1 MESALRI
8 WTMLFPSQAADRIF
22 SSSSVRLFEH
32 VFALFCPRACTV
44 KDADGGHKAC
54 AITARMSGHQQHV
67 PYANIHTGYRS
78 GQGYEEASAREKLVN
93 PSLLNFRGPGV
104 HKNGIVGIA
113 SQMAAIAASDCH
125 GCIRAQVS
133 KARSAIQRRSDASL
147 PLWRRISQRN
157 AIPDVVPR
165 SAPHCVTYH
174 HRARALGW
182 PC

>member
-104 HKNGIVGIA
+104 HKNGIVGFSGNRCEGA
-113 SQMAAIAASDCH
+113 HERRRLQAYRLAESLSESH
-125 GCIRAQVS
+125 PYVVQVCT
-133 KARSAIQRRSDASL
+133 
-147 PLWRRISQRN
+147 
-157 AIPDVVPR
+157 
-165 SAPHCVTYH
+165 HC
-174 HRARALGW
+174 
-182 PC
+182 